1 MSVCVRACVMLKC
14 SLHLMRTSSEHRYG
28 GACLYVSMC
37 VYECVRARMCDVEMF
52 FAPDEDVVR
61 AQVGRGVWM

>member
-1 MSVCVRACVMLKC
+1 MK
-14 SLHLMRTSSEHRYG
+14 TSSEHRYG
-28 GACLYVSMC
+28 GGMFVCEHVC
-37 VYECVRARMCDVEMF
+37 VYECVCARVCDVEMF

>member
-1 MSVCVRACVMLKC
+1 
-14 SLHLMRTSSEHRYG
+14 
-28 GACLYVSMC
+28 